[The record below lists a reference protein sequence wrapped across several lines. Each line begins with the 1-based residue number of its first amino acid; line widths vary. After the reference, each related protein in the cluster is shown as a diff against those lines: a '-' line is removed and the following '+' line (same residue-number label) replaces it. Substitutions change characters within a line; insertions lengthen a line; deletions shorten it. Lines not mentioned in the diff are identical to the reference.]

1 MTQGRHRLRFSDG
14 ELIPLGGSGENGRN
28 CFLVA
33 FSGRYVLLDCGVRRD
48 ATASPQKA
56 YPSLDQKL
64 VSRLDAVFLSHA
76 HEDHCAALPLL
87 YRLGYRGV
95 IYASIETLSL
105 APEMIQK
112 WMNYI
117 KDQKGILPYDEED
130 ARLLRFSQLEPGI
143 SNING
148 IKVLAGRS
156 GHTVGSLWFAL
167 GQEDAADWQLFYSGD
182 MCLSS
187 PLLAHDL
194 PPPCQAAVIDSAN
207 ADQTI
212 DIQAQYIRLEGM
224 IQDTWNNQ
232 GHLLMPVPASG
243 RGSDLLLY
251 CAQGFSHIPLWA
263 EEKIHQRCLELL
275 SQANW
280 LRKDIPSAQV
290 LASVHVV
297 RTDAQREAAA
307 NQPAGI
313 YLATDGMLTG
323 KASQYYISR
332 FSENARDTVLITG
345 HAATGTPAQKL
356 LEEEY
361 RRSNKI
367 RMNVSRL
374 VIKVHLDTTDVLW
387 LCDVLKTR
395 NVMPFHAREE
405 TCAKLREQIAAL
417 PAIRA

>member
-1 MTQGRHRLRFSDG
+1 
-14 ELIPLGGSGENGRN
+14 
-28 CFLVA
+28 
-33 FSGRYVLLDCGVRRD
+33 
-48 ATASPQKA
+48 
-56 YPSLDQKL
+56 
-64 VSRLDAVFLSHA
+64 
-76 HEDHCAALPLL
+76 
-87 YRLGYRGV
+87 
-95 IYASIETLSL
+95 
-105 APEMIQK
+105 
-112 WMNYI
+112 MNYI

-263 EEKIHQRCLELL
+263 EENP
-275 SQANW
+275 SAVPGTAGQAMAP
-280 LRKDIPSAQV
+280 KDILAQV

-307 NQPAGI
+307 TN
-313 YLATDGMLTG
+313 
-323 KASQYYISR
+323 
-332 FSENARDTVLITG
+332 
-345 HAATGTPAQKL
+345 
-356 LEEEY
+356 
-361 RRSNKI
+361 
-367 RMNVSRL
+367 
-374 VIKVHLDTTDVLW
+374 
-387 LCDVLKTR
+387 
-395 NVMPFHAREE
+395 
-405 TCAKLREQIAAL
+405 LRESIWPPMGCS
-417 PAIRA
+417 PAKQVSIISAVLVKTHVIPF